1 MKIDENILIRYF
13 EGSATE
19 VEKEQ
24 LHGWMEEDESNRKRF
39 IREQIRFDASLL
51 LSEKPM
57 QRPERKRLYVMA
69 AKALRIAASILL
81 MVGCFYGYTS
91 YQHNKLAE
99 KFQTIY
105 VPVGSRTNVR
115 LPDGTSVWLSSK
127 TTLRYPM
134 EFSDGKRE
142 VTLDGEAFFEVTKD
156 KKNPFVVRTNKY
168 DIEVLGTSFNVE
180 AYSEQSQFETIL
192 REGKVKL
199 YNDTDSEPLYLSP
212 GQTAYL
218 SNGKLRV
225 MQTRHENYSSWTK
238 GLINIDNKNFSDILA
253 LFEKFYDVRIVVQKP
268 IDYDLG
274 YNGKFRIIDGV
285 EHALKVLQNDYPFT
299 FRRDVDK
306 NIIYIEADKRQ

>member
-1 MKIDENILIRYF
+1 MEIEKNILIRYF

-19 VEKEQ
+19 EEKEQ
-24 LHGWMEEDESNRKRF
+24 LHQWIEESESNRKRF
-39 IREQIRFDASLL
+39 INEQIRFDVSLL
-51 LSEKPM
+51 LPEK
-57 QRPERKRLYVMA
+57 QTHLPERKRLYVMA
-69 AKALRIAASILL
+69 TKGLRIAASILL
-81 MVGCFYGYTS
+81 LIGCFYGYTS

-99 KFQTIY
+99 KFQTIH
-105 VPVGSRTNVR
+105 VPVGSRTNIR

-156 KKNPFVVRTNKY
+156 KKTPFIVRTDKY

-180 AYSEQSQFETIL
+180 AYSDRSQFETIL
-192 REGKVKL
+192 RDGKVKL
-199 YNDTDSEPLYLSP
+199 YKETNPEPLYLSP

-218 SNGKLRV
+218 SNGELKV
-225 MQTRHENYSSWTK
+225 MQTQRENYSSWTK
-238 GLINIDNKNFSDILA
+238 GLINIDNMNFNDILK
-253 LFEKFYDVRIVVQKP
+253 LFEKYYDIRIVVQKP
-268 IDYDLG
+268 LNYNLG

-299 FRRDVDK
+299 FRRDVDE
-306 NIIYIEADKRQ
+306 NVIYIEAEKRR